1 MNIDSNYR
9 CVTPNYQN
17 RNNST
22 NFTANPRASYKL
34 FKETGNAVVCQLEK
48 SDVPFLEQL
57 RANIGKFFE
66 AHNITDE
73 AKQEIIE
80 KALDGS
86 VDFLRAEAL
95 PQEKARVLVAISDKK
110 PCGILVG
117 SGLKVDKKGG
127 LHYSSRKNHGSKET
141 ELDFFATWDNDK
153 KKGVGSALMDSYY
166 RAVKG
171 DGFDTVYIRSEVP
184 QLSGATTFYERNGA
198 RRLHGEKQQLD
209 LKPSDY
215 DYVTGQYFDPKDL
228 IVRMK
233 TTSSRMN
240 QTIKDT
246 SRAMQRNGDISHAS
260 RDLADMISIEP

>member
-1 MNIDSNYR
+1 MNINNSYR
-9 CVTPNYQN
+9 CTPNQYSQN
-17 RNNST
+17 KNNST
-22 NFTANPRASYKL
+22 NFTAIPKASYKL
-34 FKETGNAVVCQLEK
+34 FKGTGDAVVCQLEK
-48 SDVPFLEQL
+48 SDIPFLEQL

-86 VDFLRAEAL
+86 VDFLRAESH
-95 PQEKARVLVAISDKK
+95 PQEKARVLLAISDKK
-110 PCGILVG
+110 PCGLLVG
-117 SGLKVDKKGG
+117 NGLKVDKNGCT
-127 LHYSSRKNHGSKET
+127 HYSSRKNHGRKET

-166 RAVKG
+166 RAVKD
-171 DGFDTVYIRSEVP
+171 DGFNAVYIRSEVP

-209 LKPSDY
+209 LKSSDY
-215 DYVTGQYFDPKDL
+215 DYITGQYFDPNDL

-233 TTSSRMN
+233 TTSGRMN
-240 QTIKDT
+240 KTIEDT
-246 SRAMQRNGDISHAS
+246 SKTMQRNGNISHTS
-260 RDLADMISIEP
+260 RDLSDMISI